1 MNNSV
6 TARENEMRV
15 LQAVGCVGWLNAAQ
29 VAKWVWGDEN
39 RHSAR
44 VSADK
49 VLKRLAAAGQVLRRE
64 SLTGVFVYV
73 LTGAGA
79 LRANEGVRVSL
90 FKDGYDLSQLD
101 VGRQAPAVE
110 YLVGQHRQGKTVL
123 GAASLRSALKAGVVA
138 GEGLTGADG
147 LVFDSETGELRAV
160 LVVRNTHQELVKKA
174 QRIKKAAGELELLG
188 NAALLRIFHRAILSP
203 YANRPGTQAPTEY
216 VRRKLAAG
224 V

>member
-1 MNNSV
+1 MNSNSIK
-6 TARENEMRV
+6 ARENEMRV
-15 LQAVGCVGWLNAAQ
+15 LQAVGCIGWLNAAQ

-39 RHSAR
+39 QHSAR
-44 VSADK
+44 VSADR
-49 VLKRLAAAGQVLRRE
+49 VLKRLTTAGQVLRRE

-73 LTGAGA
+73 LTAAGA
-79 LRANEGVRVSL
+79 LRANDGVRVPL
-90 FKDGYDLSQLD
+90 FRDGYDLSQLD

-110 YLVGQHRQGKTVL
+110 YLAGQHRQGKTVL

-147 LVFDSETGELRAV
+147 LVFDPETGEQRAV

-188 NAALLRIFHRAILSP
+188 NARLLRMFCRAMLTP
-203 YANRPGTQAPTEY
+203 
-216 VRRKLAAG
+216 
-224 V
+224 